1 MVNYDF
7 VLKCYIMKFILL
19 ILFVSFAGV
28 ISLYDLGGKLV
39 YSYNTP
45 KMDQVHELSFLK
57 AGLYFVKLQS
67 NEAVQVLK
75 WLKE

>member
-1 MVNYDF
+1 
-7 VLKCYIMKFILL
+7 MKLILL
-19 ILFVSFAGV
+19 ILFVSFADI

-57 AGLYFVKLQS
+57 AGFIL
-67 NEAVQVLK
+67 
-75 WLKE
+75 